1 MDSQLAVLAEGDS
14 NRGHRTLAEKA
25 FETLHSAI
33 ITGQLRPGTRLPIEE
48 LADVLE
54 MSPMPI
60 REAVRRLDGAGLV
73 ENIPHRG
80 ARVTELSVT
89 DLSEVYEARLALEVL
104 AIRRAAERF
113 DAAHEAAAAQRLA
126 TLNHMTDDNSATTSV
141 AHEAFHFALYDA
153 ADSAWL
159 LRLIR
164 PVWETSERYC
174 LEVPQCRQLAARV
187 PATILTARRSHCTTT
202 WPRRPT
208 TSRSRWAASRCS
220 SSGSRSRRSGRAAGG
235 RVLKDPSL
243 WARFQHGPLKAAE
256 CGGEPGQF
264 GDRVSIAALV
274 AGRVTRYRP
283 AVGVTESAIGGAS

>member
-1 MDSQLAVLAEGDS
+1 MESQLAGLAEGDW

-60 REAVRRLDGAGLV
+60 REAVRRLDAAGLV

-89 DLSEVYEARLALEVL
+89 DLAEVYEARLALEVL

-113 DAAHEAAAAQRLA
+113 ALAHEVAARQRLA
-126 TLNHMTDDNSATTSV
+126 RLDQMTDDNSATTSA
-141 AHEAFHFALYDA
+141 AHAAFHFALYDA

-174 LEVPQCRQLAARV
+174 LEAPQCRQLAARA
-187 PATILTARRSHCTTT
+187 PEHEAILEACVAND
-202 WPRRPT
+202 PD
-208 TSRSRWAASRCS
+208 
-220 SSGSRSRRSGRAAGG
+220 RAA
-235 RVLKDPSL
+235 VALHDHLATTANHVSV
-243 WARFQHGPLKAAE
+243 AM
-256 CGGEPGQF
+256 GGE
-264 GDRVSIAALV
+264 ALV
-274 AGRVTRYRP
+274 ELGITVA
-283 AVGVTESAIGGAS
+283 

>member
-1 MDSQLAVLAEGDS
+1 MESPLAVLAEGDS

-80 ARVTELSVT
+80 ARVTELSVI

-113 DAAHEAAAAQRLA
+113 DTAHEASAGQRLA
-126 TLNHMTDDNSATTSV
+126 TLNHMTDDNSATTSA

-187 PATILTARRSHCTTT
+187 PEHEAILDACAGND
-202 WPRRPT
+202 PD
-208 TSRSRWAASRCS
+208 
-220 SSGSRSRRSGRAAGG
+220 RAA
-235 RVLKDPSL
+235 VALHDHLATTANHVSV
-243 WARFQHGPLKAAE
+243 AM
-256 CGGEPGQF
+256 GGEPLFELG
-264 GDRVSIAALV
+264 ITV
-274 AGRVTRYRP
+274 A
-283 AVGVTESAIGGAS
+283 